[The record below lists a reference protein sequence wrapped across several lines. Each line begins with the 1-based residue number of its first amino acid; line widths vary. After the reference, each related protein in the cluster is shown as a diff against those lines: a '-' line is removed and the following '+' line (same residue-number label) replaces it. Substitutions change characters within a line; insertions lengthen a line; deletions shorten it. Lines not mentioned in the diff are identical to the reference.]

1 MKILEL
7 YSNLRT
13 GDCLFKEL
21 LDFDIVSCSLFVF
34 HVSMFPKTKFDIIY
48 ININNNTNDL
58 WLDYVE
64 EDGLLYGLD
73 LLEYYVP
80 KFWVIQ
86 HSSKY
91 IQDDIC
97 MWGLPY
103 KDVCVMRAG
112 KLEGKRIWTNI
123 TRWEPE
129 LDKIYI
135 KQNFIISELLQ
146 YV

>member
-1 MKILEL
+1 MKVLEL
-7 YSNLRT
+7 YSNVRS
-13 GDCLFKEL
+13 GDSLFTEL
-21 LDFDIVSCSLFVF
+21 GFDIISCSLSLF
-34 HVSMFPKTKFDIIY
+34 HVSIYPRTKFDIIY

-58 WLDYVE
+58 WVEYVE

-86 HSSKY
+86 HNNRY
-91 IQDDIC
+91 IQNDIC

-103 KDVCVMRAG
+103 QDVCVMRAG

>member
-1 MKILEL
+1 MKVLEL
-7 YSNLRT
+7 YSNVRT

-21 LDFDIVSCSLFVF
+21 GFDIVSCSLSLF
-34 HVSMFPKTKFDIIY
+34 HVSIYPRTKFDIIY

-58 WLDYVE
+58 WLDDVE
-64 EDGLLYGLD
+64 DDGLLYGLD

-80 KFWVIQ
+80 QFWVIQ
-86 HSSKY
+86 HSNRY

-103 KDVCVMRAG
+103 KDVCVMRGG

-123 TRWEPE
+123 TKWEPE

-135 KQNFIISELLQ
+135 KLSCITLELLQ

>member
-1 MKILEL
+1 MFAQHLNILGWKFRLKMLFFWVVFANISGQNVRPTFEPFRL
-7 YSNLRT
+7 KVWGSNVN
-13 GDCLFKEL
+13 
-21 LDFDIVSCSLFVF
+21 IVGWNV
-34 HVSMFPKTKFDIIY
+34 HVVSWNVRPNFEH
-48 ININNNTNDL
+48 L
-58 WLDYVE
+58 
-64 EDGLLYGLD
+64 
-73 LLEYYVP
+73 
-80 KFWVIQ
+80 WVIQ